1 MDFAV
6 FNFIAITGICY
17 FIGIVVK
24 TSKIDDKWIP
34 VICGA
39 SGAILGVVAFLLH
52 TPDKQT
58 ASASALRWHILSGV
72 PLATHYTRYSRRI
85 AAETVT
91 ADGENR

>member
-1 MDFAV
+1 MDFGV

-52 TPDKQT
+52 TPDFPANDILNAIWVGIASGLSATGLNQIYKQ
-58 ASASALRWHILSGV
+58 LKERND
-72 PLATHYTRYSRRI
+72 
-85 AAETVT
+85 E
-91 ADGENR
+91 